1 MASNAT
7 KTLKAS
13 CLCGAAS
20 YETTVP
26 SSSLPLKSWWCSCT
40 SCRRMTG
47 TLALCVVY
55 LPESYSPPQ
64 AVLEKLTVFEF
75 TKRVFQYFCS
85 TCGSH
90 ILARCLD
97 DAEAKEPRITWD
109 AMSGT
114 LEQFDGFV
122 HLRGHEFINDTLDGG
137 ISDFIPTIGS
147 RQLDRYSTRP
157 EKSEQLPLN
166 WRDPKLADL
175 KPNKDK
181 VHAQCKCGG
190 VEFWIAHPSARSTHA
205 ASNWPDLLRPN
216 APDNPN
222 NECWWLQDNNTKF
235 LAGTCSCNTC
245 RLASGQ
251 EIVQWAFVPTVD
263 ITLDA
268 AGKVKFE
275 RQFGTLKQFES
286 SKGIFRSFCGVCG
299 ASAFYWADDRPFLM
313 DVAIGLLDS
322 PEGARAEGLLE
333 WRTTRL
339 SYREDAL
346 GRAKAV
352 VDGIESGLQA
362 HGERRD
368 RGEREI
374 IERQVREE
382 GAKVMVVR

>member
-1 MASNAT
+1 MADTAT
-7 KTLKAS
+7 KTLKAR

-20 YETTVP
+20 YEVPVP
-26 SSSLPLKSWWCSCT
+26 SASLPLKSWWCSCT
-40 SCRRMTG
+40 FCRRMTG
-47 TLALCVVY
+47 TLSLNVVY
-55 LPESYSPPQ
+55 LPGSFSPSE
-64 AVLEKLTVFEF
+64 ALLNKLTEFQF
-75 TKRVFQYFCS
+75 TKRVFQLFCS
-85 TCGSH
+85 TCGSQ

-97 DAEAKEPRITWD
+97 DAEAKEPKVTWD

-114 LEQFDGFV
+114 LEQSDGFV
-122 HLRGHEFINDTLDGG
+122 HLQGHEFINDTLDGG
-137 ISDFIPTIGS
+137 ISDFVTAVDG
-147 RQLDRYSTRP
+147 RQLDRWATRP
-157 EKSEQLPLN
+157 EKSEQLALS
-166 WRDPKLADL
+166 WKDPKLAEL

-190 VEFWIAHPSARSTHA
+190 VEFWIAHPSSRSTHA
-205 ASNWPDLLRPN
+205 ASQWPDLLRPN

-235 LAGTCSCNTC
+235 LAGTCSCDSC

-263 ITLDA
+263 ITLDE
-268 AGKVKFE
+268 AGTVKFE
-275 RQFGTLKQFES
+275 RQFGTLKQYKS
-286 SKGIFRSFCGVCG
+286 SEGIYRSFCGVCG

-313 DVAIGLLDS
+313 DVAIGLLDA

-346 GRAKAV
+346 GRAKGIV
-352 VDGIESGLQA
+352 EGIESGLEA
-362 HGERRD
+362 YGERRD
-368 RGEREI
+368 RGEREVI
-374 IERQVREE
+374 KEKVKE